1 MFRKIQHNKGIKIE
15 SRLEAWLVFLSMDD
29 PEAVIQ
35 VIEKYPDFHSL
46 YEQVYIV
53 CQNIEEV
60 MGMFSEELRELDRN
74 TVQLM
79 IDEMQEELNQAR
91 KELEK
96 KEKELKQ
103 KEKEAKQKEKEEKQ
117 KEEEAE
123 AKYQQALARIREL
136 EAKQ

>member
-1 MFRKIQHNKGIKIE
+1 MKCLHFLMIIMDSFIGQHNP
-15 SRLEAWLVFLSMDD
+15 L
-29 PEAVIQ
+29 
-35 VIEKYPDFHSL
+35 KYFAL
-46 YEQVYIV
+46 T
-53 CQNIEEV
+53 IEEV